1 MAYMMTVMETVIN
14 QQLQRMVLERL
25 ELLGMEDSMTWG
37 RSSITIKTNTEAT
50 LTMVGQARMGSSS
63 TTLVSSA
70 QMESLK
76 AVNTLE
82 SSKAGREMVK
92 V

>member
-25 ELLGMEDSMTWG
+25 ELLGTEDSTTWG
-37 RSSITIKTNTEAT
+37 RSSITIKTSTEAT
-50 LTMVGQARMGSSS
+50 LTMGGQARMGSLS
-63 TTLVSSA
+63 TTLVSSV

-76 AVNTLE
+76 AVNTSE